1 MFRRFA
7 LPGAAALLLEPLPMI
22 VRDEGILIDLK
33 PLRNYTQKL
42 AHPY

>member
-1 MFRRFA
+1 MFRRLA
-7 LPGAAALLLEPLPMI
+7 VSGVAPLLLEPLPMT
-22 VRDEGILIDLK
+22 VCDEGILIDLK